1 MSKNLSQQKRGTP
14 LNPSEGGSE
23 ANNPQKEREQPK
35 QKPQEGDY
43 RNVETSVNNP
53 SYFDDDYEAK
63 QEDEISKDEAGRAK
77 ENREAD
83 RKQKH

>member
-1 MSKNLSQQKRGTP
+1 MSKNVSRQKRGTP

-23 ANNPQKEREQPK
+23 ANTPQREGGQQK

-53 SYFDDDYEAK
+53 SYFDDDYETK
-63 QEDEISKDEAGRAK
+63 QEDKISRDEVKSAK

-83 RKQKH
+83 RKRKH

>member
-1 MSKNLSQQKRGTP
+1 MSKNLSRQKRGTP

-23 ANNPQKEREQPK
+23 TNTPQREGGHQK

-53 SYFDDDYEAK
+53 SYFDDDYETK
-63 QEDEISKDEAGRAK
+63 QEDKILRDEVKSAK
-77 ENREAD
+77 KNREAD
-83 RKQKH
+83 RKRKH